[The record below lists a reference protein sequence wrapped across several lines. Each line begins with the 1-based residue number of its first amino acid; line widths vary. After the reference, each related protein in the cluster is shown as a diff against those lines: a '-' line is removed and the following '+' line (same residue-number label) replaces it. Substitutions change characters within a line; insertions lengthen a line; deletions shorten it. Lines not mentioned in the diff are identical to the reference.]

1 MARALTE
8 EPKETEEETATDVVN
23 FQGCVLVMCFFALIL
38 LFCFKMPWYS
48 RVFVHLFAWC
58 VCCSFSFLIDQF
70 AFCEAL
76 LTSLKHIS
84 LLSNENS
91 LKKTQNSNSKLT
103 SQKKHPTKQMY
114 TQTPYFF
121 PYVLF
126 NSFHSCL
133 SDIAIL
139 TRSAWRFSTSACR
152 VSCSLSA
159 TSGRCLS
166 RIE

>member
-8 EPKETEEETATDVVN
+8 DPKETEEETATDVVN

-48 RVFVHLFAWC
+48 RVFVHLFSWC
-58 VCCSFSFLIDQF
+58 VCSFSFLLRCQF
-70 AFCEAL
+70 AICEAL
-76 LTSLKHIS
+76 LISLKHIS
-84 LLSNENS
+84 LLSM
-91 LKKTQNSNSKLT
+91 KNSKLT

-139 TRSAWRFSTSACR
+139 TRSAWRFSTSAWNCA
-152 VSCSLSA
+152 CSSFA
-159 TSGRCLS
+159 TSGF
-166 RIE
+166 

>member
-48 RVFVHLFAWC
+48 RVFVHLFSWC
-58 VCCSFSFLIDQF
+58 VCCFLSFLLGCQF

-91 LKKTQNSNSKLT
+91 LKKTQNSPLKRNTPQNKCTL
-103 SQKKHPTKQMY
+103 KHPTSSH
-114 TQTPYFF
+114 T
-121 PYVLF
+121 
-126 NSFHSCL
+126 
-133 SDIAIL
+133 
-139 TRSAWRFSTSACR
+139 
-152 VSCSLSA
+152 SCSTPSTA
-159 TSGRCLS
+159 ACPTSPFS
-166 RIE
+166 RAPRGASPPPPGTARAAPSPPPGSDGPAR

>member
-23 FQGCVLVMCFFALIL
+23 FQGCVLVMCFFALLL

-58 VCCSFSFLIDQF
+58 VCSLSFLLGCQF

-84 LLSNENS
+84 LLSM
-91 LKKTQNSNSKLT
+91 KKLSNSPLKRNTPQNKCTL
-103 SQKKHPTKQMY
+103 KHPTSSH
-114 TQTPYFF
+114 T
-121 PYVLF
+121 
-126 NSFHSCL
+126 
-133 SDIAIL
+133 
-139 TRSAWRFSTSACR
+139 
-152 VSCSLSA
+152 SCSTPSTA
-159 TSGRCLS
+159 ACPTSPFS
-166 RIE
+166 RAPRGASPPPPGTARAAPSPPPGSDGPAR

>member
-1 MARALTE
+1 MFWIAKMARALTE

-48 RVFVHLFAWC
+48 RVFVHLFSWC
-58 VCCSFSFLIDQF
+58 VCCFSFLLRCQF
-70 AFCEAL
+70 AICEAL

-84 LLSNENS
+84 LSM
-91 LKKTQNSNSKLT
+91 KNSKLT

-139 TRSAWRFSTSACR
+139 TRSAWRFSTSAWNCA
-152 VSCSLSA
+152 CSSFA
-159 TSGRCLS
+159 TSGF
-166 RIE
+166 

>member
-58 VCCSFSFLIDQF
+58 VCSFSFLIDQF

-76 LTSLKHIS
+76 LTPLK
-84 LLSNENS
+84 
-91 LKKTQNSNSKLT
+91 
-103 SQKKHPTKQMY
+103 
-114 TQTPYFF
+114 
-121 PYVLF
+121 
-126 NSFHSCL
+126 
-133 SDIAIL
+133 
-139 TRSAWRFSTSACR
+139 
-152 VSCSLSA
+152 
-159 TSGRCLS
+159 
-166 RIE
+166 

>member
-1 MARALTE
+1 MFWIAKMARALTE

-48 RVFVHLFAWC
+48 RVFVHLFAWG
-58 VCCSFSFLIDQF
+58 VCCCFSFLLGCQF
-70 AFCEAL
+70 AFREAL
-76 LTSLKHIS
+76 LTPLKRE
-84 LLSNENS
+84 LSQE
-91 LKKTQNSNSKLT
+91 NSKLT

-139 TRSAWRFSTSACR
+139 TRSAWRFSTSAWNCA
-152 VSCSLSA
+152 CSSFA
-159 TSGRCLS
+159 TSGF
-166 RIE
+166 

>member
-1 MARALTE
+1 MFWIAKMARALTE

-48 RVFVHLFAWC
+48 RVFVHLFSWC
-58 VCCSFSFLIDQF
+58 VCCFLSFLLGCQF

-76 LTSLKHIS
+76 LTSLKHFS
-84 LLSNENS
+84 LLSNTTPLNEET
-91 LKKTQNSNSKLT
+91 LKLT

-139 TRSAWRFSTSACR
+139 TRSAWRFSTSAWNCA
-152 VSCSLSA
+152 CSSFA
-159 TSGRCLS
+159 TSGF
-166 RIE
+166 

>member
-1 MARALTE
+1 MFWIAKMARALTE

-76 LTSLKHIS
+76 LSNTSHS
-84 LLSNENS
+84 
-91 LKKTQNSNSKLT
+91 
-103 SQKKHPTKQMY
+103 SQ
-114 TQTPYFF
+114 
-121 PYVLF
+121 
-126 NSFHSCL
+126 
-133 SDIAIL
+133 
-139 TRSAWRFSTSACR
+139 
-152 VSCSLSA
+152 
-159 TSGRCLS
+159 
-166 RIE
+166 

>member
-1 MARALTE
+1 MFWIAKMARALTE

-48 RVFVHLFAWC
+48 RVFVHLFSWC
-58 VCCSFSFLIDQF
+58 VCSFSFLLRCQF
-70 AFCEAL
+70 AICEAL
-76 LTSLKHIS
+76 LISLKHIS
-84 LLSNENS
+84 LLSM
-91 LKKTQNSNSKLT
+91 KNSKLT

-139 TRSAWRFSTSACR
+139 TRSAWRFSTSAWNCA
-152 VSCSLSA
+152 CSSFA
-159 TSGRCLS
+159 TSGF
-166 RIE
+166 

>member
-23 FQGCVLVMCFFALIL
+23 FQGCVLVMCFFALFL

-58 VCCSFSFLIDQF
+58 VCCCFSFLLRCQF

-76 LTSLKHIS
+76 LTPL
-84 LLSNENS
+84 NEEPSQIPNEE
-91 LKKTQNSNSKLT
+91 LT

-139 TRSAWRFSTSACR
+139 TRSAWRFSTSAWNCA
-152 VSCSLSA
+152 CSSFA
-159 TSGRCLS
+159 TSGF
-166 RIE
+166 

>member
-1 MARALTE
+1 MFWIAKMARALTE

-48 RVFVHLFAWC
+48 RVFVHLFSWC
-58 VCCSFSFLIDQF
+58 VCSFSFLLRCQF

-84 LLSNENS
+84 LFPMKNS
-91 LKKTQNSNSKLT
+91 LKKTQNSPLKRNT
-103 SQKKHPTKQMY
+103 PQTQMY

-139 TRSAWRFSTSACR
+139 TRSAWRFSTSAWNCA
-152 VSCSLSA
+152 CSSFA
-159 TSGRCLS
+159 TSGF
-166 RIE
+166 

>member
-1 MARALTE
+1 MFWIAKMARALTE

-58 VCCSFSFLIDQF
+58 VCCSFSFLLRCQF

-76 LTSLKHIS
+76 LTSLKGK
-84 LLSNENS
+84 LSQENSNSKENS
-91 LKKTQNSNSKLT
+91 LKTN
-103 SQKKHPTKQMY
+103 HPTKQMY

-139 TRSAWRFSTSACR
+139 TRSA
-152 VSCSLSA
+152 
-159 TSGRCLS
+159 
-166 RIE
+166 

>member
-1 MARALTE
+1 MFWIAKMARALTE

-48 RVFVHLFAWC
+48 RVFVHLFSWC
-58 VCCSFSFLIDQF
+58 VCSFSFLLRCQF
-70 AFCEAL
+70 AICEAL
-76 LTSLKHIS
+76 LISLRHIS
-84 LLSNENS
+84 LLSM
-91 LKKTQNSNSKLT
+91 KNSKLT

-139 TRSAWRFSTSACR
+139 TRSAWRFSTSAWNCA
-152 VSCSLSA
+152 CSSFA
-159 TSGRCLS
+159 TSGF
-166 RIE
+166 